1 VPFLLIPKKI
11 KMEQKQVFTIDDLAN
26 YTGWS
31 KSYIYKKTS
40 DGTLK
45 YSKPLGKTLF
55 FSREWVEA
63 FLMSNTTST
72 AEEIKTKAATVV
84 TLKKQGKG
92 GLNK

>member
-1 VPFLLIPKKI
+1 
-11 KMEQKQVFTIDDLAN
+11 MEQKHVLNIDDLAA

-55 FSREWVEA
+55 FSREWIES

-72 AEEIKTKAATVV
+72 AEELKTQAATFV
-84 TLKKQGKG
+84 TLKKQSKG
-92 GLNK
+92 GLTK

>member
-1 VPFLLIPKKI
+1 MVEKNILN
-11 KMEQKQVFTIDDLAN
+11 IDDLSKL
-26 YTGWS
+26 TGWS

-55 FSREWVEA
+55 FSKDWIES
-63 FLMSNTTST
+63 FLMSNTAST
-72 AEEIKTKAATVV
+72 AEEIKTKAATFV
-84 TLKKQGKG
+84 TLKKQSKG

>member
-1 VPFLLIPKKI
+1 
-11 KMEQKQVFTIDDLAN
+11 MEQKQVFTIDDLAN

-55 FSREWVEA
+55 FSKDWIES

-72 AEEIKTKAATVV
+72 AEELKTKAATIA

-92 GLNK
+92 GLKK

>member
-1 VPFLLIPKKI
+1 
-11 KMEQKQVFTIDDLAN
+11 MEQKQVLNIDDLAA

-55 FSREWVEA
+55 FSKDWIES

-72 AEEIKTKAATVV
+72 TEELKTQAATIV
-84 TLKKQGKG
+84 TLKKQSKG
-92 GLNK
+92 GLTK

>member
-1 VPFLLIPKKI
+1 
-11 KMEQKQVFTIDDLAN
+11 MEQKQVLNIDDLAA

-55 FSREWVEA
+55 FSKDWIES

-72 AEEIKTKAATVV
+72 TEELKTQSATIV
-84 TLKKQGKG
+84 TLKKQSKG
-92 GLNK
+92 GFTQ